1 MFKKLSKCD
10 NSGSGKG
17 GEDDDNDGVLV
28 LSKEKTLRVVRGL
41 MALLLNMD
49 FTCNV
54 DLFLVTCKVSLTFCK
69 FNKFFDFKSPLE
81 LVLFVYYVS
90 TLNKTLK

>member
-1 MFKKLSKCD
+1 MRRNDAEVLRKLTK
-10 NSGSGKG
+10 GSENGNTGKG
-17 GEDDDNDGVLV
+17 GDDDDASGALV

-54 DLFLVTCKVSLTFCK
+54 DLFLVTCKVIKTSIK
-69 FNKFFDFKSPLE
+69 E
-81 LVLFVYYVS
+81 LRPI
-90 TLNKTLK
+90 N

>member
-1 MFKKLSKCD
+1 MRRNDEEMFKKLSKSD
-10 NSGSGKG
+10 NSCKG
-17 GEDDDNDGVLV
+17 GDDDDNDGVLV

-54 DLFLVTCKVSLTFCK
+54 DLFLVTCKVSLTVCK
-69 FNKFFDFKSPLE
+69 FKRFIHKE
-81 LVLFVYYVS
+81 
-90 TLNKTLK
+90 

>member
-1 MFKKLSKCD
+1 MFLYKQLKDVFQMRRNDEEMLKKLSKCD

-17 GEDDDNDGVLV
+17 GDDDDNDGVLV

-54 DLFLVTCKVSLTFCK
+54 DLFLVTCKVSLTVCK
-69 FNKFFDFKSPLE
+69 IKRFFHKE
-81 LVLFVYYVS
+81 
-90 TLNKTLK
+90 